1 MAESEEELGSLLMM
15 KEESEKAGLKLNIRG
30 ELDDEGLDDH
40 RGLLK
45 GATRTLCNLQYIF
58 GDFSP
63 DEFNQF
69 SVTLHALERPPHGGT
84 VLCGTQA
91 AGDLPDGHNYQRIE
105 YVVNE
110 VIEPSDTLPRTPN
123 YGISNTL
130 NPQGPEFVLSCT
142 TSKKLP
148 DDIDKEVNYSS
159 VDCQ

>member
-1 MAESEEELGSLLMM
+1 MDESQAGIKIADRNISNLRYADDTTLMAESEEELGSLLMM

-69 SVTLHALERPPHGGT
+69 FVTPRASV
-84 VLCGTQA
+84 
-91 AGDLPDGHNYQRIE
+91 
-105 YVVNE
+105 E
-110 VIEPSDTLPRTPN
+110 VRQN
-123 YGISNTL
+123 
-130 NPQGPEFVLSCT
+130 FVLLSAC
-142 TSKKLP
+142 
-148 DDIDKEVNYSS
+148 IDLIDGYILDRVLFCF
-159 VDCQ
+159 VLF